1 MIFYTQ
7 IVPVTD
13 QAGQQVVVV
22 PPPQMQV
29 LDVGDDEVLGQ
40 GSAAVQHHVLVGP
53 PKQTKKIMKMK
64 KNYFIEK

>member
-40 GSAAVQHHVLVGP
+40 GSAAVKHHVLVGP
-53 PKQTKKIMKMK
+53 AGGTKI
-64 KNYFIEK
+64 NRW